1 MIIGPD
7 HLIFIFIK
15 GQSFTDILLFF
26 YDELE
31 FKNIYLFYNR
41 QMANTDRREESM
53 W

>member
-26 YDELE
+26 YEELE
-31 FKNIYLFYNR
+31 FKNIFVFI
-41 QMANTDRREESM
+41 TG
-53 W
+53 

>member
-31 FKNIYLFYNR
+31 FKNIYLFL
-41 QMANTDRREESM
+41 
-53 W
+53 